1 MLDLK
6 KEKLIFH
13 YDTEEVWIEP
23 WGENALRVRATK
35 EHKMPEENWA
45 LHERGNVKLYIQS
58 REPGLSMVK
67 YTLK

>member
-35 EHKMPEENWA
+35 EHKMPEEKQNM
-45 LHERGNVKLYIQS
+45 Q
-58 REPGLSMVK
+58 
-67 YTLK
+67 